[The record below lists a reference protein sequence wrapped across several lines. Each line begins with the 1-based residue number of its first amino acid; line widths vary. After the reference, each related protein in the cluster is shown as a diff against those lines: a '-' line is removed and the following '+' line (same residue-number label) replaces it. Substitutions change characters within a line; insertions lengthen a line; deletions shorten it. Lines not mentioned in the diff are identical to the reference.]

1 MWGGPQTFIL
11 AWTTAR
17 VRDEHPRLYAAF
29 LAALTD
35 ATEIIRSDPR
45 RAAAIYRK
53 MTGNKG
59 MTEAELVRMLAD
71 PRIRF
76 TLTPQRVVPF
86 AAFRARTGTLHR
98 APQSWKEL
106 FVPEIHALDGS

>member
-17 VRDEHPRLYAAF
+17 FRDEHPRLYAAF